1 MIEKSLAAIW
11 NILLLKISQHI
22 LVSSFNFTTKFVTGC
37 FPGWETEQSVT
48 GSCASLDLV
57 YALYSFHNFLKAL
70 NFSKHLLCEGD
81 LIRQ

>member
-1 MIEKSLAAIW
+1 MIEESLAAIW
-11 NILLLKISQHI
+11 NILLLKNFQHI

-37 FPGWETEQSVT
+37 FTGWETEQSMT
-48 GSCASLDLV
+48 GGCVSLNLI